1 MVRSDI
7 LMEGPKVAL
16 RWEALLMKVLMEVLM
31 EVLRV
36 VRWVGPMEAL
46 RAVLIVVQGETEK
59 GALLVGRNDF
69 PVGRVEVLLSCS

>member
-16 RWEALLMKVLMEVLM
+16 RWEALLMEVLM

>member
-46 RAVLIVVQGETEK
+46 RLGLTVNLRG
-59 GALLVGRNDF
+59 GLLVGRNGF
-69 PVGRVEVLLSCS
+69 PEGRVEGLLSCF